1 MAPVEVAAGA
11 ASVEVAAGAD
21 QKNASAEVAADADPA
36 ENHDPEA
43 EGGQPTD
50 PEAPSEWLNTTMRDQ
65 PDTISVG
72 QAPQQN
78 EPTEAERMAQGWCD
92 KRMAQGWCDKSCVCG
107 RDNSCVC
114 GRGRDHP
121 HRRWQDRMRDTQHE
135 SFNATNSSSTW

>member
-36 ENHDPEA
+36 ENQDPQA
-43 EGGQPTD
+43 DGWPDDNVSLAPTD
-50 PEAPSEWLNTTMRDQ
+50 PEAPPVGLNTTKSDQ

-92 KRMAQGWCDKSCVCG
+92 KRMAQGWCDKSCVRGCG
-107 RDNSCVC
+107 GCVR
-114 GRGRDHP
+114 GRGRIPLQRGEEGH
-121 HRRWQDRMRDTQHE
+121 HFQG
-135 SFNATNSSSTW
+135 N